1 MSWIFRVAVF
11 GGLVFGAAACEGQS
25 PIVGAS
31 EAAELS
37 EEGPDLSTS
46 DVGAPC
52 LPTVEWNPDFA
63 GYGGVGEVN
72 IDLDTPSCR
81 SKVCVVHDFQG
92 RVSCPYGQA
101 EPNTDCFLPGL
112 AASVNVPVEPQLFH
126 RPPEVASICSCRCD
140 GPGPGP
146 FCSCPDGMECV
157 HLVDDL
163 GLGSRQET
171 GSYCL
176 YEGSTVA
183 AGAEPGP
190 VCEQGTEHD
199 CGSARPY

>member
-11 GGLVFGAAACEGQS
+11 GGLVFGAAGCEGQS

-37 EEGPDLSTS
+37 EEGPDFSTS

-52 LPTVEWNPDFA
+52 LPTDEWQPGFA
-63 GYGGVGEVN
+63 GFGVDEVN
-72 IDLDTPSCR
+72 LDSNAPSCR
-81 SKVCVVHDFQG
+81 SKVCVVHGFQG

-112 AASVNVPVEPQLFH
+112 ATSVNVPVEPQLFH

-146 FCSCPDGMECV
+146 FCSCPEGMECV

-163 GLGSRQET
+163 GLGWPQLT

-176 YEGSTVA
+176 YEGSMVA
-183 AGAEPGP
+183 PDAEAGP